1 VSKRFQSNSCT
12 ILGTFSKLLLGLLP
26 VVCLLSWNA
35 VAQVSS
41 QLSAQTSPV
50 PDPSQSAPL
59 TLTLQDALKRARS
72 YTPQFQAA
80 VTELGVAQQ
89 EKTQGRAGLL
99 PSVNYTTQ
107 YLYTQGNS
115 LYAHGNLTPSGFR
128 FIANNAVHEYV
139 SQGNVHEA
147 LSLDNLAAYR
157 RASAGVA
164 LAKAKAEIAER
175 GLTVTIVQAYYGLLV
190 AERKYS
196 TAQQADAESR
206 RFADISQKLERGG
219 EVAHSDVLKAQIQSQ
234 QQQRDLQEAQLAMER
249 ARVELAILLFPNF
262 NQNFTIVDDLGSPQ
276 TLPALSEVQQMAGR
290 NNPQQRAAVAALR
303 QANQDVVAG
312 WGGFLPS
319 LTFDYVYGIDATH
332 FATRTDG
339 VPNLGYAASASLE
352 LPVWNWGAN
361 RAKLKQASLQR
372 DQARVELTFAQRQLV
387 GDMQSFYKE
396 AETSRAEL
404 ESLKAST
411 EMAAES
417 LRLATLRYQA
427 GEATV
432 LEVVDAQN
440 TFTQTRNLYDDGQ
453 ARFRLAIANLQ
464 TLTGNF

>member
-1 VSKRFQSNSCT
+1 
-12 ILGTFSKLLLGLLP
+12 
-26 VVCLLSWNA
+26 
-35 VAQVSS
+35 
-41 QLSAQTSPV
+41 
-50 PDPSQSAPL
+50 
-59 TLTLQDALKRARS
+59 
-72 YTPQFQAA
+72 
-80 VTELGVAQQ
+80 
-89 EKTQGRAGLL
+89 
-99 PSVNYTTQ
+99 
-107 YLYTQGNS
+107 
-115 LYAHGNLTPSGFR
+115 
-128 FIANNAVHEYV
+128 
-139 SQGNVHEA
+139 
-147 LSLDNLAAYR
+147 
-157 RASAGVA
+157 
-164 LAKAKAEIAER
+164 
-175 GLTVTIVQAYYGLLV
+175 
-190 AERKYS
+190 
-196 TAQQADAESR
+196 
-206 RFADISQKLERGG
+206 
-219 EVAHSDVLKAQIQSQ
+219 
-234 QQQRDLQEAQLAMER
+234 
-249 ARVELAILLFPNF
+249 
-262 NQNFTIVDDLGSPQ
+262 
-276 TLPALSEVQQMAGR
+276 MAGR
-290 NNPQQRAAVAALR
+290 NNPQLRAAVAALH

-339 VPNLGYAASASLE
+339 IPNLGYAASASLE

-372 DQARVELTFAQRQLV
+372 NQARVELTFAQRQLV
-387 GDMQSFYKE
+387 GDLQSFYKE

-440 TFTQTRNLYDDGQ
+440 TLTQTRNLYDDGQ

>member
-1 VSKRFQSNSCT
+1 MSKSIERNPGSSR
-12 ILGTFSKLLLGLLP
+12 IAYLKLLRLLIAA
-26 VVCLLSWNA
+26 CLLAGNSIWEA
-35 VAQVSS
+35 WG
-41 QLSAQTSPV
+41 QLSAQAAPSPNA
-50 PDPSQSAPL
+50 SQTAPI
-59 TLTLQDALKRARS
+59 TLTLQDALKRAHS

-115 LYAHGNLTPSGFR
+115 LYGRGSASATGFR
-128 FIANNAVHEYV
+128 FIANNSVHEYV

-175 GLTVTIVQAYYGLLV
+175 GLTVTVVQAYYGLLV
-190 AERKYS
+190 AERKYA
-196 TAQQADAESR
+196 TAQQAASESQ
-206 RFADISQKLERGG
+206 RFADISQKLEHGG
-219 EVAHSDVLKAQIQSQ
+219 EVAHSDVLKAQIQNQ
-234 QQQRDLQEAQLAMER
+234 TQQRDLQEAQLAMER
-249 ARVELAILLFPNF
+249 ARVELAILLFPDF
-262 NQNFTIVDDLGSPQ
+262 NQNFAVVDDLASPQ
-276 TLPALSEVQQMAGR
+276 ALPTFPEVQQMAAR
-290 NNPQQRAAVAALR
+290 NNPQLRAAVAALQ
-303 QANQDVVAG
+303 QANQDVIAG
-312 WGGFLPS
+312 WGGFLPAVG
-319 LTFDYVYGIDATH
+319 FDYWYGIDATH
-332 FATRTDG
+332 FATRTAG
-339 VPNLGYAASASLE
+339 IPNLGYAAAATLE

-361 RAKLKQASLQR
+361 LARLKQASLQR
-372 DQARVELTFAQRQLV
+372 NQARVELSFAQRELIA
-387 GDMQSFYKE
+387 DLQSFHKE
-396 AETSRAEL
+396 AEAARAEL
-404 ESLKAST
+404 ESLKTST

-417 LRLATLRYQA
+417 LRLTTLRYQA

-440 TFTQTRNLYDDGQ
+440 TLTQTRNLYDDGQ

>member
-1 VSKRFQSNSCT
+1 VNKHIQLGFRRAVT
-12 ILGTFSKLLLGLLP
+12 IVTKLLFQCLPIVSLLAG
-26 VVCLLSWNA
+26 SS
-35 VAQVSS
+35 VAQVSG
-41 QLSAQTSPV
+41 QLSAQTV
-50 PDPSQSAPL
+50 PDPSQSVPL
-59 TLTLQDALKRARS
+59 TLTLQDALKRAHS

-99 PSVNYTTQ
+99 PSLNYTNQ

-115 LYAHGNLTPSGFR
+115 LYAHGNITPLGIR

-139 SQGNVHEA
+139 SQANVHEA
-147 LSLDNLAAYR
+147 LSLENLTTYR

-175 GLTVTIVQAYYGLLV
+175 GLTVTVVQTYYGLLV

-196 TAQQADAESR
+196 TAQQAASESQ
-206 RFADISQKLERGG
+206 RFADISEKLEHGG
-219 EVAHSDVLKAQIQSQ
+219 EVAHSDVLKAQIQNQ
-234 QQQRDLQEAQLAMER
+234 QQQRDLREAQLAMER

-262 NQNFTIVDDLGSPQ
+262 NQNFTVVDDLSSPQ
-276 TLPALSEVQQMAGR
+276 ALPGFPEVQQMAGR
-290 NNPQQRAAVAALR
+290 SNPQLRAAVALLQ

-319 LTFDYVYGIDATH
+319 VGFDYWYGIDATH

-339 VPNLGYAASASLE
+339 IPNLGYSAAATLE

-361 RAKLKQASLQR
+361 RARLKQASLQR
-372 DQARVELTFAQRQLV
+372 NQARLELSFAQRQLL
-387 GDMQSFYKE
+387 GDLQSFYKE
-396 AETSRAEL
+396 AEASRAEL
-404 ESLKAST
+404 DSLKLST

-417 LRLATLRYQA
+417 LRLTTLRYQA

-440 TFTQTRNLYDDGQ
+440 TLTQTRNLYDDGQ